1 MQVCGIIAEFNPFH
15 KGHDRLLTA
24 VREQLPEA
32 RLVCVMSG
40 PFTQRGE
47 PAILDKWARAEAA
60 VAAGMNVVFELHS
73 AWATASL
80 QSFSFGAV
88 KTLAATGLVT
98 HLAFGS
104 ESGNL
109 PELNRMAALLQRP
122 TATFQQAL
130 KSALAKG
137 APFAVAQQEALEM
150 ACGARGLQNRPNDRL
165 AISYLRFAPT
175 DWTALAVQRDTCHDG
190 ALSARA
196 IRQALQQNR
205 LPANYLTTES
215 ASQLKK
221 ATTNGW
227 LWPHLA
233 DFYTALQLRLIN
245 LPVAEISRITGCSEG
260 MAVRLRRAARTAESF
275 DAWLDTALDRH
286 LFETTLSR
294 AALQLL
300 LPVATPAQVPYLR
313 VLAADAE
320 GRRCLRA
327 IQQTAS
333 TPVVTNTGRD
343 GKKLTSKAQAAL
355 QADVARQEA
364 ARLLQ
369 TAPAYRRPMRDY
381 YEPPRML

>member
-60 VAAGMNVVFELHS
+60 VAAGINVVFELHS
-73 AWATASL
+73 AWSTASL

-122 TATFQQAL
+122 TVTFQQAL
-130 KSALAKG
+130 KAALAKG
-137 APFAVAQQEALEM
+137 APFAVAQQGALEM
-150 ACGARGLQNRPNDRL
+150 ACGARGLQSRPNDRL

-196 IRQALQQNR
+196 IRQAL
-205 LPANYLTTES
+205 S
-215 ASQLKK
+215 
-221 ATTNGW
+221 
-227 LWPHLA
+227 
-233 DFYTALQLRLIN
+233 LIH
-245 LPVAEISRITGCSEG
+245 I
-260 MAVRLRRAARTAESF
+260 
-275 DAWLDTALDRH
+275 
-286 LFETTLSR
+286 
-294 AALQLL
+294 
-300 LPVATPAQVPYLR
+300 
-313 VLAADAE
+313 
-320 GRRCLRA
+320 
-327 IQQTAS
+327 
-333 TPVVTNTGRD
+333 
-343 GKKLTSKAQAAL
+343 
-355 QADVARQEA
+355 
-364 ARLLQ
+364 
-369 TAPAYRRPMRDY
+369 
-381 YEPPRML
+381 